1 MKQTRPRHDA
11 ARPDAC
17 HCDVC
22 GLDTVV
28 ASLRH
33 AVQVVAESP
42 VMRSV
47 LLRARDFADADA
59 PVMILGES
67 GTGKEILARAIHA
80 NGPRRDAPFVAVN
93 VAALPADLLES
104 ELFGHARGAFT
115 GATVDKQGLFET
127 ADGGTLFLDEIAEMP
142 PALQAK
148 LLRAVQDGEVR
159 RVGDTRSFGVDVRLV
174 CATHRDL
181 DALVERGAFREDLY
195 YRLQVLVLRVPP
207 LRDRREDV
215 LPLARLLLA
224 AEKRPGKGFS
234 AAAEKALLAHDWPGN
249 VRELGNAVKHGAALA
264 RGGVV
269 EPEHLPEGLR
279 STARTRKVAP
289 AMRPLAEVEREHV
302 MRVLE
307 ACGGNQV
314 EAARV
319 LRISRSTLWRMLRSD
334 PS

>member
-1 MKQTRPRHDA
+1 MKQPPSRHTSH
-11 ARPDAC
+11 RPDAC

-28 ASLRH
+28 ASIRH
-33 AVQVVAESP
+33 TVQVVAESA

-67 GTGKEILARAIHA
+67 GTGKEILGRAIHA
-80 NGPRRDAPFVAVN
+80 NGPRRDRAFVAVN

-115 GATVDKQGLFET
+115 GATVDKQGLFQA
-127 ADGGTLFLDEIAEMP
+127 ADGGTLFLAEIAEMP

-148 LLRAVQDGEVR
+148 LLRAVQDGEIR
-159 RVGDTRSFGVDVRLV
+159 RVGDPRAFGVDVRLV

-181 DALVERGAFREDLY
+181 ESLVERGLFREDLY
-195 YRLQVLVLRVPP
+195 YRLRVLVLRVPP
-207 LRDRREDV
+207 LRERREDI

-234 AAAEKALLAHDWPGN
+234 PAAEKVLLAHDWPGN

-269 EPEHLPEGLR
+269 QPEHLPEGLG
-279 STARTRKVAP
+279 STARKRKAAP
-289 AMRPLAEVEREHV
+289 EGRSLAEVEREHV
-302 MRVLE
+302 LRVLQE
-307 ACGGNQV
+307 CGGNQV
-314 EAARV
+314 EAARA
-319 LRISRSTLWRMLRSD
+319 LEISRSTLWRMLRSVQA
-334 PS
+334 

>member
-1 MKQTRPRHDA
+1 MKHPRPTSTSH
-11 ARPDAC
+11 PPGSC

-28 ASLRH
+28 ASIRH
-33 AVQVVAESP
+33 SVQVVAESA

-80 NGPRRDAPFVAVN
+80 NGPRRDRSFVAVN

-115 GATVDKQGLFET
+115 GATTDKQGLFET
-127 ADGGTLFLDEIAEMP
+127 ADGGTLFLDEIAETP

-159 RVGDTRSFGVDVRLV
+159 RVGDTRSFGVDVRLL

-181 DALVERGAFREDLY
+181 EAQVERGLFREDLY
-195 YRLQVLVLRVPP
+195 YRLRVLVLRVPP
-207 LRDRREDV
+207 LRERREDV

-224 AEKRPGKGFS
+224 SERRPGKGFS
-234 AAAEKALLAHDWPGN
+234 PAAEKLLLGHDWPGN

-264 RGGVV
+264 RGGWV
-269 EPEHLPEGLR
+269 EPEHLPEGLGSPPR
-279 STARTRKVAP
+279 RRAVAREL
-289 AMRPLAEVEREHV
+289 RPLAEVERDHV
-302 MRVLE
+302 RRVLE
-307 ACGGNQV
+307 LCGGNQV

-319 LRISRSTLWRMLRSD
+319 LQIGRSTLWRMLRSERA
-334 PS
+334 